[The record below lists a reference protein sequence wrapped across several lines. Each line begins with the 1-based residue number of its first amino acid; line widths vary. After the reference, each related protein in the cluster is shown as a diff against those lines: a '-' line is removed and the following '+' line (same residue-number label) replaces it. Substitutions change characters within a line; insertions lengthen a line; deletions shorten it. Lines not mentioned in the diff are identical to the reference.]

1 MKKAKKVK
9 NYSVRDWSGDTI
21 LDHLLNARG
30 VSADERQAFLNP
42 DYDKHVHDPFLM
54 AGMETAVER
63 INKAMENNEKIVI
76 YGDFDADGIPA
87 SVVLHDFFKKVAY
100 HNFVN
105 YIPHRHKEG
114 FGFHL
119 HVIEG
124 LAEENMVDVNHK
136 GMLVIT
142 VDCGITDVPTVKR
155 ASELGIDVI
164 ITDHHLPDKELP
176 PAVAVVDPKRLDCGY
191 PDKMLCGAGVAYKL
205 VQALIFY
212 DRLHGNKFD
221 IKEGWEKWLL
231 DMVGIA
237 TLSDMVPLVNEN
249 RVFAKFGLMVLRKT
263 QRLGLVKLF
272 RALKV
277 SQKDLVEEDITFLIT
292 PRINAASRMADP
304 RDAFLL
310 LSTTDSLEAESMVKH
325 LNSINDERKV
335 VVAKMSKEIHKVIR
349 ELKLDDDEIL
359 VVGNPDWSPTL
370 LGLVSTTLVKDYGV
384 PVFLWGRS
392 EGVIKGSCRSD
403 GVCNVVDIMRNIQ
416 EKHPQLFLN
425 AGGHS
430 FAGGYSINEEF
441 IHEFRDRIKESYD
454 NLFGSGAGDE
464 GGIRAG
470 TEIGAESESNESRAR
485 PDKIISYLAD
495 AILQP
500 EQVTW
505 NTWNDVE
512 KLMPYGEG
520 NSKPLFVFK
529 DVKIDSIK
537 MFGKQKEHLEIS
549 FAGIKAI
556 AFFADAEMYEDIE
569 SELGKGNIV
578 RKTVLGNLE
587 KSTFTYTPML
597 RIRIVDI
604 I

>member
-1 MKKAKKVK
+1 MILKSSKIKKTKKIK
-9 NYSVRDWSGDTI
+9 KYEVREWSGDTI
-21 LDHLLNARG
+21 LNHLLNSRG
-30 VSADERQAFLNP
+30 VKPDEAEVFLNP
-42 DYDKHVHDPFLM
+42 DYEKHVHDPFLM
-54 AGMETAVER
+54 MDMEKAVIR
-63 INKAMENNEKIVI
+63 INSAIDNNEKIVI

-87 SVVLHDFFKKVAY
+87 SVVLHDFFKKVSY
-100 HNFVN
+100 NNFVN

-119 HVIEG
+119 HVIEA
-124 LAEENMVDVNHK
+124 LALENKADINHR

-142 VDCGITDVPTVKR
+142 VDCGITDIETVKR
-155 ASELGIDVI
+155 ANELGIDVI

-176 PAVAVVDPKRLDCGY
+176 PAFAVVDPKRLDCAY
-191 PDKMLCGAGVAYKL
+191 PDKMLCGAGVAFKI
-205 VQALIFY
+205 VQALITY
-212 DRLHGNKFD
+212 DRLHGNKFE

-249 RVFAKFGLMVLRKT
+249 RVFAKYGLMVLRKT

-277 SQKDLVEEDITFLIT
+277 SQKDLVEEDITFLVT

-304 RDAFLL
+304 RDAFIL
-310 LSTTDSLEAESMVKH
+310 LSTTDSAEAESMVKH
-325 LNSINDERKV
+325 LNSINDDRKV

-349 ELKLDDDEIL
+349 ELSLDDDEIL

-403 GVCNVVDIMRNIQ
+403 GFCDVVQIMRDIQ
-416 EKHPQLFLN
+416 EKHPQLFIN

-430 FAGGYSINEEF
+430 FAGGYSINGDF
-441 IHEFRDRIKESYD
+441 IHEFRERIKESHKL
-454 NLFGSGAGDE
+454 LFGTSVSSDGSVE
-464 GGIRAG
+464 P
-470 TEIGAESESNESRAR
+470 SEKNT
-485 PDKIISYLAD
+485 SYLAD
-495 AILQP
+495 AILLP
-500 EQVTW
+500 EQVNW
-505 NTWNDVE
+505 KMWSEIE
-512 KLMPYGEG
+512 KMMPYGEG
-520 NSKPLFVFK
+520 NTKPLFVFK
-529 DVKIDSIK
+529 DVKIDSMK
-537 MFGKQKEHLEIS
+537 MFGKQKEHLELS
-549 FAGIKAI
+549 FAGLKAI
-556 AFFADAEMYEDIE
+556 QFFADSDECSEIE
-569 SELGKGNIV
+569 NEIQKGNIV
-578 RKTVLGNLE
+578 RKTILGNLE
-587 KSTFTYTPML
+587 KSVFTYSPVL

>member
-1 MKKAKKVK
+1 MILKSSKVKKTKKVK
-9 NYSVRDWSGDTI
+9 NYSVREWSGDTI
-21 LDHLLNARG
+21 LDHLLNSRG
-30 VSADERQAFLNP
+30 VSSSEKEAFLNP

-54 AGMETAVER
+54 AGMEDAVKR
-63 INKAMENNEKIVI
+63 INKAIENNEKIVI

-124 LAEENMVDVNHK
+124 LAEENKVDVNHK

-142 VDCGITDVPTVKR
+142 VDCGITDVLTVKR
-155 ASELGIDVI
+155 ATELGIDVI

-176 PAVAVVDPKRLDCGY
+176 PAVAVVDPKRLDCNY

-205 VQALIFY
+205 VQALIFN
-212 DRLHGNKFD
+212 DRLNGNKFD

-403 GVCNVVDIMRNIQ
+403 GVCNVVDIMRDIQ
-416 EKHPQLFLN
+416 EKHPHVFLN

-430 FAGGYSINEEF
+430 FAGGYSVNADS
-441 IHEFRDRIKESYD
+441 IHEFRDRIKESYST
-454 NLFGSGAGDE
+454 LFGTGESGAPLE
-464 GGIRAG
+464 K
-470 TEIGAESESNESRAR
+470 T
-485 PDKIISYLAD
+485 ISYVTD
-495 AILQP
+495 AILQT

-505 NTWNDVE
+505 NTWNQIE
-512 KLMPYGEG
+512 RMMPYGEG
-520 NSKPLFVFK
+520 NPKPLFAFK
-529 DVKIDSIK
+529 DVKIDNIK

-549 FAGIKAI
+549 FAGLKAI

-569 SELGKGNIV
+569 SELQKGNTV
-578 RKTVLGNLE
+578 RRTVLGNLE
-587 KSTFTYTPML
+587 KSTFTYSPVL

>member
-1 MKKAKKVK
+1 MILKSSKGKKAKKMK
-9 NYSVRDWSGDTI
+9 NYSVREWSGDTI
-21 LDHLLNARG
+21 LDHLLNSRG
-30 VSADERQAFLNP
+30 VAPSEKEAFLNP

-54 AGMETAVER
+54 AGMEAAVLR
-63 INKAMENNEKIVI
+63 INKAIENNEKIVI

-87 SVVLHDFFKKVAY
+87 SVVLHDFFKKVGY

-124 LAEENMVDVNHK
+124 LALENKEDINHV
-136 GMLVIT
+136 GMLVVT
-142 VDCGITDVPTVKR
+142 VDCGITDVETVKR
-155 ASELGIDVI
+155 ATELGIDVI

-176 PAVAVVDPKRLDCGY
+176 PAVAVVDPKRFDCAY

-205 VQALIFY
+205 VQALILY
-212 DRLHGNKFD
+212 DRSHGNRFD

-359 VVGNPDWSPTL
+359 VVGNPYWSPTL

-403 GVCNVVDIMRNIQ
+403 GTCNVVEIMRDIQ
-416 EKHPQLFLN
+416 EKHPQIFIN

-430 FAGGYSINEEF
+430 FAGGYSVNDEF
-441 IHEFRDRIKESYD
+441 IHEFRDKIKESY
-454 NLFGSGAGDE
+454 NMLFGSGESGD
-464 GGIRAG
+464 
-470 TEIGAESESNESRAR
+470 R
-485 PDKIISYLAD
+485 PEKSVSYMAD
-495 AILQP
+495 AILLP

-505 NTWNDVE
+505 NTWNEVE

-520 NSKPLFVFK
+520 NTKPLFVFK

-537 MFGKQKEHLEIS
+537 MFGKQKEHLEIGFS
-549 FAGIKAI
+549 GIKAI
-556 AFFADAEMYEDIE
+556 AFFAE
-569 SELGKGNIV
+569 SEMCEEIEGELAKGNIV

-587 KSTFTYTPML
+587 KSTFTYSPTL

>member
-1 MKKAKKVK
+1 MILKSSKGKKAKKVK
-9 NYSVRDWSGDTI
+9 KYSVREWSGDTI
-21 LDHLLNARG
+21 LDHLLNSRG
-30 VSADERQAFLNP
+30 VSPSEKEAFLNP
-42 DYDKHVHDPFLM
+42 DYDKHVHGPFLM
-54 AGMETAVER
+54 AGMEAAVLR
-63 INKAMENNEKIVI
+63 INKAIENNEKIVI

-87 SVVLHDFFKKVAY
+87 SVVIHDFFKKVGY

-124 LAEENMVDVNHK
+124 LAEENKVDINHV

-142 VDCGITDVPTVKR
+142 VDCGITDVETVKR
-155 ASELGIDVI
+155 ATELGIDVI

-176 PAVAVVDPKRLDCGY
+176 PAVAVVDPKRLDCAY

-205 VQALIFY
+205 VQALIFH
-212 DRLHGNKFD
+212 DRSHGNKFD

-272 RALKV
+272 RSLKV

-310 LSTTDSLEAESMVKH
+310 LSTTDSTEAESMVKH

-403 GVCNVVDIMRNIQ
+403 GTCNVVEIMRDIQ
-416 EKHPQLFLN
+416 EKHPQMFLN

-430 FAGGYSINEEF
+430 FAGGYSVNDEF
-441 IHEFRDRIKESYD
+441 IHEFRDKVKESY
-454 NLFGSGAGDE
+454 NMLFGAGSGEDTGVGSGDS
-464 GGIRAG
+464 GD
-470 TEIGAESESNESRAR
+470 R
-485 PDKIISYLAD
+485 PEKSVSYMAD
-495 AILQP
+495 AILLP

-505 NTWNDVE
+505 NTWNEVE

-520 NSKPLFVFK
+520 NTKPLFVFK

-537 MFGKQKEHLEIS
+537 MFGKQKEHLEIG
-549 FAGIKAI
+549 FAGLKAI
-556 AFFADAEMYEDIE
+556 SFFADAEMYEDIE
-569 SELGKGNIV
+569 SELAKGNIV

-587 KSTFTYTPML
+587 KSTFTYSPTL

>member
-1 MKKAKKVK
+1 MILKSSKSKKTKKIK
-9 NYSVRDWSGDTI
+9 KYEVREWFGDTI
-21 LDHLLNARG
+21 LDHLLNSRG
-30 VSADERQAFLNP
+30 VAPAEKEAFLNP
-42 DYDKHVHDPFLM
+42 DYDKHVYDPFLM
-54 AGMETAVER
+54 MDMEKAVIKIISA
-63 INKAMENNEKIVI
+63 INNNEKIVI

-87 SVVLHDFFKKVAY
+87 SVVLHDFFKKIAY

-119 HVIEG
+119 HVIEA
-124 LAEENMVDVNHK
+124 LAEENKADINHN

-142 VDCGITDVPTVKR
+142 VDCGITDVETVKR
-155 ASELGIDVI
+155 ANELGIDVI

-176 PAVAVVDPKRLDCGY
+176 PACAVVDPKRLDCAY
-191 PDKMLCGAGVAYKL
+191 PDKMLCGAGVAFKI
-205 VQALIFY
+205 VQALISY
-212 DRLHGNKFD
+212 DRSHENKFD

-249 RVFAKFGLMVLRKT
+249 RVFAKYGLMVLRKT

-304 RDAFLL
+304 KDAFLL
-310 LSTTDSLEAESMVKH
+310 LSTTDSAEAESMVKH

-349 ELKLDDDEIL
+349 ELGLDNDEIL

-392 EGVIKGSCRSD
+392 EGVLKGSCRSD
-403 GVCNVVDIMRNIQ
+403 GVCDVVQIMRDVQ
-416 EKHPQLFLN
+416 EKHPLLFIN

-430 FAGGYSINEEF
+430 FAGGYSVNDDF
-441 IHEFRDRIKESYD
+441 IHEFRERIKESHTD
-454 NLFGSGAGDE
+454 LFGAGKGKGLENNAGADE
-464 GGIRAG
+464 SP
-470 TEIGAESESNESRAR
+470 E
-485 PDKIISYLAD
+485 KVISYLAD
-495 AILQP
+495 AILLP
-500 EQVTW
+500 EQVNWKTW
-505 NTWNDVE
+505 GEIE
-512 KLMPYGEG
+512 KMMPYGEG
-520 NSKPLFVFK
+520 NAKPLFAFNN
-529 DVKIDSIK
+529 VKIDSIK
-537 MFGKQKEHLEIS
+537 IFGKQKEHLEIS
-549 FAGIKAI
+549 FDGIKAI
-556 AFFADAEMYEDIE
+556 QFFADSDMYEEIE
-569 SELGKGNIV
+569 TELQKGNLV
-578 RKTVLGNLE
+578 RKTILGNLE
-587 KSTFTYTPML
+587 KSVFTYSPVL
-597 RIRIVDI
+597 RVRIVDI

>member
-30 VSADERQAFLNP
+30 VSADEKQAFLNP

-124 LAEENMVDVNHK
+124 LAEENKVDVNHK

-155 ASELGIDVI
+155 ATELGIDVI

-176 PAVAVVDPKRLDCGY
+176 PAVAVVDPKRLDCDY

-441 IHEFRDRIKESYD
+441 IHEFRDRIKESY
-454 NLFGSGAGDE
+454 NTLSRVGAGTAE
-464 GGIRAG
+464 VGTEAG
-470 TEIGAESESNESRAR
+470 TESESNESRVR

-549 FAGIKAI
+549 FSGLKAI
-556 AFFADAEMYEDIE
+556 AFFADSEMYEDIE
-569 SELGKGNIV
+569 SELEKGNVV

-587 KSTFTYTPML
+587 KSTFTYTPVL

>member
-1 MKKAKKVK
+1 MILKSSKVKKAKKVK
-9 NYSVRDWSGDTI
+9 KYEVREWSGETI
-21 LDHLLNARG
+21 LDHLLNSRG
-30 VSADERQAFLNP
+30 VLPEEKEAFLNP
-42 DYDKHVHDPFLM
+42 EYDKHVYNPFLM
-54 AGMETAVER
+54 MDMEKAV
-63 INKAMENNEKIVI
+63 IKILSAIENNEKIVI

-87 SVVLHDFFKKVAY
+87 SVVLHDFFKKVGY

-105 YIPHRHKEG
+105 YIPHRHREG
-114 FGFHL
+114 FGFHK

-124 LAEENMVDVNHK
+124 LAEENKADINHN

-142 VDCGITDVPTVKR
+142 VDCGITDVDTVKL

-176 PAVAVVDPKRLDCGY
+176 SACAVVDPKRMDCAY
-191 PDKMLCGAGVAYKL
+191 PDKMLCGAGVAFKL
-205 VQALIFY
+205 VQALISY
-212 DRLHGNKFD
+212 DRSHGNKFD

-249 RVFAKFGLMVLRKT
+249 RVFAKYGLMVLRKT
-263 QRLGLVKLF
+263 PRLGLVKLF

-310 LSTTDSLEAESMVKH
+310 LSTTDSTEAESMVKH
-325 LNSINDERKV
+325 LNTINDERKV
-335 VVAKMSKEIHKVIR
+335 VVAKMSKEIHKVVR
-349 ELKLDDDEIL
+349 EQNLDNDEIL

-403 GVCNVVDIMRNIQ
+403 GVCDVVAIMRDIQ
-416 EKHPQLFLN
+416 EKHPDVFLN

-430 FAGGYSINEEF
+430 FAGGYSVNDQF
-441 IHEFRDRIKESYD
+441 IHEFRDKIKESYSR
-454 NLFGSGAGDE
+454 LFIPSAGFDGSDLGVV
-464 GGIRAG
+464 
-470 TEIGAESESNESRAR
+470 AE
-485 PDKIISYLAD
+485 KTISYLAD
-495 AILQP
+495 AILLP
-500 EQVTW
+500 EQVNWKTW
-505 NTWNDVE
+505 GEIE
-512 KLMPYGEG
+512 KMMPYGEG
-520 NSKPLFVFK
+520 NAKPLFVFK

-537 MFGKQKEHLEIS
+537 MFGKQKEHLEIG
-549 FAGIKAI
+549 FDGLKAI
-556 AFFADAEMYEDIE
+556 QFFAEADIYEEIE

-587 KSTFTYTPML
+587 KSTFTYSPVL
-597 RIRIVDI
+597 
-604 I
+604 